1 MENLFLHGITHEH
14 NFIYFRTD
22 AQMCQLHL
30 SHSFVQ
36 NLVLFFFY
44 PFLRKKFNGPGVL
57 RMGLGIR
64 LTEL

>member
-1 MENLFLHGITHEH
+1 MENLFLHGITHEY

-36 NLVLFFFY
+36 NLVLFCFTL
-44 PFLRKKFNGPGVL
+44 FLEK
-57 RMGLGIR
+57 M
-64 LTEL
+64 